1 LELYPN
7 RVVRQ
12 GYDDYSFDTRFVQDF
27 FRGDRIANFRV
38 LEIEGDR
45 LVRSADYGVGFFVR
59 VDDDTGVFRC
69 DPVPNV
75 EYLSSREG
83 ASRAEK
89 KKKQAKN
96 DFFETGH
103 LRYSSFIRETL
114 TD

>member
-27 FRGDRIANFRV
+27 FRGDRIADFRV

-45 LVRSADYGVGFFVR
+45 LVRSTDYGVGFFVR
-59 VDDDTGVFRC
+59 VDDDAGVFRC

-89 KKKQAKN
+89 KKN
-96 DFFETGH
+96 RPRTIF
-103 LRYSSFIRETL
+103 
-114 TD
+114 

>member
-45 LVRSADYGVGFFVR
+45 LVRSTDYGVGFFVR
-59 VDDDTGVFRC
+59 VDDDAGVSGATQCRM
-69 DPVPNV
+69 
-75 EYLSSREG
+75 LSISVVAKAHPGLR
-83 ASRAEK
+83 RKEK
-89 KKKQAKN
+89 AKAKEN
-96 DFFETGH
+96 TA
-103 LRYSSFIRETL
+103 RP
-114 TD
+114 